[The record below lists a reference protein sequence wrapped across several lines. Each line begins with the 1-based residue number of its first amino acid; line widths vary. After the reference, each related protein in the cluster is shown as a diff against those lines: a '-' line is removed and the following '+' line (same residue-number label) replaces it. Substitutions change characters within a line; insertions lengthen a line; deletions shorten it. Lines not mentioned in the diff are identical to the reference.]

1 MFDPALPRCTGRF
14 KEESRKDMH
23 ESFGHGFNHVLRLR
37 TSRRSVIKLIG
48 SGTVLA
54 SALLAACGGSSDGT
68 SSTSSG
74 ASGTSTT
81 SSSSPSTITS
91 IIGAATPSGSG
102 AGTAESAATKTA
114 GKPGGTWSMAIISN
128 PTAYPITA
136 PGALTD
142 ILVNKVIYNNL
153 MRYDLKDQ
161 KTIVPSP
168 DIAESFEANADATE
182 YTFKLRSGVKW
193 HDGQPFTAD
202 DVVFTMKAV
211 LDPNVNASSRSTIS
225 AVQSIEKTDDLTVVF
240 KMKFPYVPFPVK
252 IGYNMAIVPKHL
264 LDGQDLN
271 QPTEFIKHP
280 LGPGPF
286 KFKSYTPASFLA
298 TERYDDYFRGPA
310 LLDGVVFKIVPD
322 VNTQVAQLR
331 SGDLDFTVIEP
342 EQVDPLKS
350 SSNIKVVNALQVN
363 YFFFAVNHKV
373 DLFQDKQVRQAIA
386 YAIDKKAIIHNVL
399 GDTATVATGPINPLL
414 GDFYYPDVQTYDL
427 DLDKAQQ
434 LISAAGWT
442 KGSDGILQ
450 KDGKKFSFV
459 LETDKGNPS
468 REQIVTF
475 GQQALQKLGMDVQ
488 IQFYERNVHLQ
499 RYRDEQ
505 YQMLMEWWITPP
517 DPDVWDHYYSTSNN
531 NSWAYSN
538 PDVDKLLDQGRQ
550 QTDHAQRVT
559 TYQQLQTLLAED
571 VPIMYLY
578 YPQEI
583 QALSARTQNF
593 VALGYRDALTHMEGD
608 WLKS

>member
-1 MFDPALPRCTGRF
+1 MEPRKPFGAKLDNMLSLRTGR
-14 KEESRKDMH
+14 
-23 ESFGHGFNHVLRLR
+23 
-37 TSRRSVIKLIG
+37 RSALKIIGAGAGVI
-48 SGTVLA
+48 A
-54 SALLAACGGSSDGT
+54 STLLAACGGSSD
-68 SSTSSG
+68 SSPASTTVASSAATIAPSSG
-74 ASGTSTT
+74 G
-81 SSSSPSTITS
+81 SSS
-91 IIGAATPSGSG
+91 GAATPSPSGS
-102 AGTAESAATKTA
+102 ATGTAGSAATKTA

-193 HDGQPFTAD
+193 HDGQPFSAD
-202 DVVFTMKAV
+202 DVVFTMNAV
-211 LDPNVNASSRSTIS
+211 IDPNVNASSRSTLS
-225 AVQSIEKTDDLTVVF
+225 AVQSIEKSDDLTVVF
-240 KMKFPYVPFPVK
+240 KMKFPYAPFPVK

-280 LGPGPF
+280 IGTGPF
-286 KFKSYTPASFLA
+286 KFKSYTAGSFLA
-298 TERYDDYFRGPA
+298 TERYDDYFLGPA
-310 LLDGVVFKIVPD
+310 LLDGIVFKIVPD

-342 EQVDPLKS
+342 QQVDPLKS

-363 YFFFAVNHKV
+363 YFFFAINHKI

-386 YAIDKKAIIHNVL
+386 YALDKKAIIHNVL
-399 GDTATVATGPINPLL
+399 GDTATVATGPISPLL
-414 GDFYYPDVQTYDL
+414 GDFYSPDVQTYDL

-434 LISAAGWT
+434 LLTAAGWV
-442 KGSDGILQ
+442 KGSDGILA

-475 GQQALQKLGMDVQ
+475 GQQSLQKLGMDVQ

-499 RYRDEQ
+499 RYRGGQ

-531 NSWAYSN
+531 NSWAYNN
-538 PDVDKLLDQGRQ
+538 PDVDKLLDEGRQ

-559 TYQQLQTLLAED
+559 IYQQVQKLLAED
-571 VPIMYLY
+571 VPVVYLY

-583 QALSARTQNF
+583 QAISARTQNF
-593 VALGYRDALTHMEGD
+593 TFLGYRDALTHMEGV

>member
-1 MFDPALPRCTGRF
+1 MTQSEPVIQRICRMFD
-14 KEESRKDMH
+14 
-23 ESFGHGFNHVLRLR
+23 LR
-37 TSRRSVIKLIG
+37 TSRRSALKLFAG
-48 SGTVLA
+48 GAGTITA
-54 SALLAACGGSSDGT
+54 TLLAACGGSSDKLTPTT
-68 SSTSSG
+68 SSAATTAPTSSG
-74 ASGTSTT
+74 SSG
-81 SSSSPSTITS
+81 
-91 IIGAATPSGSG
+91 GAATPSASGS
-102 AGTAESAATKTA
+102 AGSTATAATTATSASTAAA
-114 GKPGGTWSMAIISN
+114 GKPGGTWNMAIISN

-153 MRYDLKDQ
+153 MRYDLQ
-161 KTIVPSP
+161 NGKTVVPSP
-168 DIAESFEANADATE
+168 DLAESFEANTDATE

-193 HDGQPFTAD
+193 HDGQPFSAD
-202 DVVFTMKAV
+202 DVVFTMNAV
-211 LDPNVNASSRSTIS
+211 QNPNVNASSRSTIS

-252 IGYNMAIVPKHL
+252 IGYNMAIVPKHVL
-264 LDGQDLN
+264 ESQDLN

-280 LGPGPF
+280 IGTGPF
-286 KFKSYTPASFLA
+286 KFKSYTAASFLA
-298 TERYDDYFRGPA
+298 TERYNDYFRGPA
-310 LLDGVVFKIVPD
+310 LLDGIVFKVVPD

-342 EQVDPLKS
+342 QQVDPLKS

-363 YFFFAVNHKV
+363 YFFFAINHKI

-386 YAIDKKAIIHNVL
+386 YALDKKAIIHNVL
-399 GDTATVATGPINPLL
+399 GDTATVATGPISPLL
-414 GDFYYPDVQTYDL
+414 GDFYSPDVQTYDL

-434 LISAAGWT
+434 LLTAAGWV
-442 KGSDGILQ
+442 KGSDGILA

-475 GQQALQKLGMDVQ
+475 GQQSLQKLGMDVQ

-499 RYRDEQ
+499 RYRGGQ

-531 NSWAYSN
+531 NSWAYNN
-538 PDVDKLLDQGRQ
+538 PDVDKLLDEGRQ

-559 TYQQLQTLLAED
+559 IYQQVQKLLAED
-571 VPIMYLY
+571 VPVVYLY

-583 QALSARTQNF
+583 QAISSRTQNF
-593 VALGYRDALTHMEGD
+593 ALLGYRDALTHMEGV